1 MTRLS
6 DYVLGGNP
14 ELSQWQ
20 VTTDATD
27 PNKEYMV
34 CLRWATATGP
44 VSFQVAMETNTDPGT
59 PTPVLNHDPIIGPF
73 SNEADGNLYVNNSS
87 IYPDYTQDA
96 RVNRIFSCLNPNV
109 EISVPAPPPIY
120 QINCEGSQWYS
131 QPMVFVGYQEIETS
145 AMGTFDERM
154 PGAMVGTLDLGEPF
168 VGIVVDDFP
177 LPLNPYLT
185 TNNAYGI
192 PERAPVFDVS
202 LLSLSQKILTIYLN
216 GRNVFNGNV
225 PASSDE
231 PSTEFF
237 FAGYCINIDHQTI
250 TFNWPSEQAA
260 LPLNIVFVVSD
271 YDDAAD
277 QNIIQYVDTV
287 PSTASSF
294 IHMNGPIF
302 LMQLETH
309 LGIDVPRMALRTQQ
323 TRAIIS
329 EIRQTSNGMESTAH
343 YYSIGVGTSGLLS
356 LSDAPTYVAPIPTNF
371 GRYPLESTAAM
382 LTSDFIAMG
391 INATAIVNDYGALEI
406 ENNEPEAILSI
417 VFYNADPSGD
427 TNPPSLNGRRG
438 TARQDL
444 GTTTIFSGQPEE
456 KLVSYSGFVMSGHDQ
471 SGNGKVLIFENQS
484 LPPNRIRVLT
494 DPTGVESSY
503 SGWYSG
509 SYDNRINPTHTTDS
523 GEHTFCLYG
532 YSS

>member
-1 MTRLS
+1 MSRLS
-6 DYVLGGNP
+6 NYVLGPNP
-14 ELSQWQ
+14 ELSTWQ
-20 VTTDATD
+20 VTTNAND
-27 PNKEYMV
+27 PTKEYMF
-34 CLRWATATGP
+34 CLRFSGANSVPLTISLGE
-44 VSFQVAMETNTDPGT
+44 VAPE
-59 PTPVLNHDPIIGPF
+59 TPVPVINHDPILGPL
-73 SNEADGNLYVNNSS
+73 SNELDGNVYVNNTTVVPVLEGTFVLETKS
-87 IYPDYTQDA
+87 
-96 RVNRIFSCLNPNV
+96 FSVCLDPNV
-109 EISVPAPPPIY
+109 AITVPTPPPIY

-131 QPMVFVGYQEIETS
+131 QPMVFVGHQEIETS
-145 AMGTFDERM
+145 AMGTFERM
-154 PGAMVGTLDLGEPF
+154 PGAMVGTLDLGDPF
-168 VGIVVDDFP
+168 VGVIVDDFP

-202 LLSLSQKILTIYLN
+202 LLSLSQKILTIHLN

-231 PSTEFF
+231 PATEFF
-237 FAGYCINIDHQTI
+237 FAGYRINIDHQTI
-250 TFNWPSEQAA
+250 TFNWPSEQTA

-271 YDDAAD
+271 YDDTTD

-309 LGIDVPRMALRTQQ
+309 LGIDVPRMFLRTQQ

-329 EIRQTSNGMESTAH
+329 EIRQTSDGMNYIPH
-343 YYSIGVGTSGLLS
+343 YYSIEVGTSGLLS
-356 LSDAPTYVAPIPTNF
+356 LSDAPTYVAPIPSNF

-391 INATAIVNDYGALEI
+391 INATAIVNDYGVLEI

-417 VFYNADPSGD
+417 VFYNADPSGI
-427 TNPPSLNGRRG
+427 TNSPSLNGRRG

-471 SGNGKVLIFENQS
+471 SGNGKVLIFNNQS

-494 DPTGVESSY
+494 DPIGVGISY

-509 SYDNRINPTHTTDS
+509 SYDNRINPTHTTES
-523 GEHTFCLYG
+523 GEHTFCLSG
-532 YSS
+532 DSTS